1 MADEREGPLARPG
14 ESRPWRG
21 DDHALRVSAGREV
34 GLARREVA
42 LDSFQEG
49 FARGVTM
56 VDDVD
61 GALVLRGR
69 TVLDVEQLRGLL
81 EEPLRRQGLG
91 TGGVVVAVTDGDFEV
106 RVDRGALMRAGAIR
120 PVGGA
125 AGVSVGVAVG
135 VALSG
140 VSLGLS
146 GLASGPLLAMIL
158 VGLAVTAGGLHLS
171 WSRRLV
177 ARRLVAMMGD
187 VADREGLVLP
197 PAQREPS
204 A

>member
-1 MADEREGPLARPG
+1 M
-14 ESRPWRG
+14 
-21 DDHALRVSAGREV
+21 RVSAGREV

-56 VDDVD
+56 VDGVD

-69 TVLDVEQLRGLL
+69 TVLDAGQLWETLA
-81 EEPLRRQGLG
+81 EPLRRQGLG
-91 TGGVVVAVTDGDFEV
+91 SGGVDVVVVDGDFEV

-146 GLASGPLLAMIL
+146 GLASGPLLAVIL
-158 VGLAVTAGGLHLS
+158 VGLAVGAGGLHLS

-197 PAQREPS
+197 PTQGESSR
-204 A
+204 